1 MKKNTDRKELI
12 ITALL
17 LIAIVLII
25 MFVVSL
31 VGGAIMKLFG
41 FEYNSLVSLF
51 LFFLIPTLVCFPI
64 SNIIEVLPK
73 VLYFE
78 FSVIS
83 KMQAMIIYVVLDT
96 LVSMF
101 AYAVTDYFMESV
113 RAGDAA
119 IFVVSLVFA
128 LLGMKD
134 VVTREDDMTE
144 EEKRKS

>member
-1 MKKNTDRKELI
+1 MKKNTDRKTLI

-17 LIAIVLII
+17 LIAIVLFF
-25 MFVVSL
+25 MFVASL
-31 VGGAIMKLFG
+31 VGGAIMRFFG
-41 FEYNSLVSLF
+41 FEYNSLLSLF
-51 LFFLIPTLVCFPI
+51 LFFLIPNLVCFPI
-64 SNIIEVLPK
+64 SNIIEMLPK

-83 KMQAMIIYVVLDT
+83 KIQAMIIYVVLDT

-128 LLGMKD
+128 LIGMKD
-134 VVTREDDMTE
+134 VVTKEEDMTE
-144 EEKRKS
+144 G

>member
-1 MKKNTDRKELI
+1 MKKNTDRKTLI

-17 LIAIVLII
+17 LIAIVLFF
-25 MFVVSL
+25 MFVASL
-31 VGGAIMKLFG
+31 VGGAIMRFFG
-41 FEYNSLVSLF
+41 FEYNSLLSLF
-51 LFFLIPTLVCFPI
+51 LFFLIPNLVCFPI
-64 SNIIEVLPK
+64 SNIIEMLPK

-83 KMQAMIIYVVLDT
+83 KIQAMIIYVVLDT